1 MPPRTRSGAA
11 PAVQSSAGASA
22 AADVTCHRIALRD
35 HKQHCQDERRLL
47 GEQHQHQ
54 LRMTAMIFA
63 TVGILVQFVATLV
76 SLGERQL
83 PKGGILLFPLG
94 SIALLLVFA
103 MTTDFWTP
111 RGLGMPAP
119 AGHDAAD
126 THK

>member
-1 MPPRTRSGAA
+1 VAGGE
-11 PAVQSSAGASA
+11 GASPPT
-22 AADVTCHRIALRD
+22 VTCHRIALRD
-35 HKQHCQDERRLL
+35 YQQHCQDERRLL
-47 GEQHQHQ
+47 AEQHQHQ

-94 SIALLLVFA
+94 SIALLLIFA

-111 RGLGMPAP
+111 RGLGTPAP
-119 AGHDAAD
+119 AGYDAVD

>member
-1 MPPRTRSGAA
+1 
-11 PAVQSSAGASA
+11 VQGSAGASA
-22 AADVTCHRIALRD
+22 PADVTCHRIALRD
-35 HKQHCQDERRLL
+35 YQHHCQAERQVL

-111 RGLGMPAP
+111 GGLPPPSPPTP
-119 AGHDAAD
+119 AGR
-126 THK
+126 